1 MGLNNVTSIDFV
13 SSDAT
18 IVGSLGS
25 WKSIFGPSKRVQIL
39 IQQSV
44 LLFDAKPGLLV
55 LGFYHDLIAGLAVI
69 GLGRQFV
76 VLVSFAH
83 DKLIVTQTHRIPV

>member
-1 MGLNNVTSIDFV
+1 MGLDDVTSIDLV
-13 SSDAT
+13 GSNAT

-39 IQQSV
+39 VQQSV
-44 LLFDAKPGLLV
+44 FLFDAKPGLLV
-55 LGFYHDLIAGLAVI
+55 LGFDHDLIAGLAVI
-69 GLGRQFV
+69 GLRRQFV

-83 DKLIVTQTHRIPV
+83 DKLVVT